1 VNQDINDL
9 FEDDMQ
15 SENDKDRNI
24 TIDIKHTLSTNIPED
39 SSPEDN
45 IEFFGGDIEDLK
57 NEIDLELKDNNFIEV
72 PEYLSPMLNNLIKNV
87 EAIKD
92 LDEDIIHY
100 DVCDICMSIEDILNF
115 DFRHSVL
122 ITKTLW
128 SWIRDRLPSCVPK
141 SRAATIITFINGLS
155 DLTEDLGRFR
165 AFLRWTLNEQS
176 CSFFFN
182 ALLYDS
188 DLSNYFLPTA
198 LVCNSDANII
208 FLRELE
214 KLSKLQFN
222 ITINN
227 NEFDSIRYYDLI
239 QEERRKSVVM
249 SPDLTRKP
257 RRKKKK
263 KKVISVISTDIHD
276 KIISDTNNEV
286 TINEVANNEVTN
298 NEVIS
303 KEETNNELKLP
314 DVKIDNNNIEIKN
327 TEDNEVN
334 DKETPDNHTEDKI
347 PVNVIREE
355 PIIKTEENGTVPTQE
370 DSNPSN
376 ISTEPYDSDVENEKF
391 VDSTV
396 EVDENQSEGREDNIS
411 DKPAL
416 SRSSSN

>member
-1 VNQDINDL
+1 LKLNCKKIDQGKENNLKQHEETNGFKPEETQNVNQIKVETNINETENNKGGDNNLFKNNEVINQNNINMVENQTLNNVQDNSNNKEEHIQTLNKDNEYNDPKKEENKNLDKVNVDPIKEENIETLKNSNGIISIFDDPKDIHKVNQDINDL

-176 CSFFFN
+176 CSFFFQC
-182 ALLYDS
+182 
-188 DLSNYFLPTA
+188 F
-198 LVCNSDANII
+198 
-208 FLRELE
+208 
-214 KLSKLQFN
+214 
-222 ITINN
+222 
-227 NEFDSIRYYDLI
+227 
-239 QEERRKSVVM
+239 
-249 SPDLTRKP
+249 
-257 RRKKKK
+257 
-263 KKVISVISTDIHD
+263 VI
-276 KIISDTNNEV
+276 
-286 TINEVANNEVTN
+286 
-298 NEVIS
+298 
-303 KEETNNELKLP
+303 
-314 DVKIDNNNIEIKN
+314 
-327 TEDNEVN
+327 
-334 DKETPDNHTEDKI
+334 
-347 PVNVIREE
+347 
-355 PIIKTEENGTVPTQE
+355 
-370 DSNPSN
+370 
-376 ISTEPYDSDVENEKF
+376 
-391 VDSTV
+391 
-396 EVDENQSEGREDNIS
+396 
-411 DKPAL
+411 
-416 SRSSSN
+416 